1 MQAEDELGMPK
12 IAVSFYICSSK
23 AVITTLI
30 TDRDVLV
37 YLSQVLRVVRS

>member
-1 MQAEDELGMPK
+1 MQAEDDQGMPK
-12 IAVSFYICSSK
+12 IAVRVCICSSK